1 MTNKETLEMIL
12 RALADLE
19 MAVRKLELDNDY
31 LTLCC
36 DMAVQGFIAGQ
47 DLKEKL

>member
-12 RALADLE
+12 KALADLE
-19 MAVRKLELDNDY
+19 MATRRLELDNNY
-31 LTLCC
+31 LNLCC
-36 DMAVQGFIAGQ
+36 DMAVQAFIVGQ